1 MLEANRSPTC
11 STALEGKVDT
21 CPQTMP
27 VRRNGICSTGLRLR
41 SDEGMELRYPIGT
54 AG

>member
-1 MLEANRSPTC
+1 MLEGSKGSTC

-27 VRRNGICSTGLRLR
+27 VRREVCSTGLRLR
-41 SDEGMELRYPIGT
+41 SGEGMEMKHPIGP